1 MTTADRRIPRGPLST
16 CLIWLALA
24 ALAASACSSDD
35 DTLKETHDF
44 VDAAGRACQA
54 TLERTSTS
62 SPVVFSSVACDGAG
76 KECSTES
83 TPCFQLSVPMGTT
96 ELLNCPACCIGS
108 SSSIVTS
115 ECSTVT
121 CQADADCIYAEASC
135 QDGVCVCADGHC
147 E

>member
-1 MTTADRRIPRGPLST
+1 MAK
-16 CLIWLALA
+16 CVIWLALA
-24 ALAASACSSDD
+24 VLACSSDD
-35 DTLKETHDF
+35 DTLKETHEF

-76 KECSTES
+76 KECSSES
-83 TPCFQLSVPMGTT
+83 TPCFQLLVPDDMTG
-96 ELLNCPACCIGS
+96 LLNCPACCVGAS
-108 SSSIVTS
+108 NSFVTS
-115 ECSTVT
+115 ECSPVA
-121 CQADADCIYAEASC
+121 CEADADCIYAEATC